1 MEDMVLAIQTPED
14 YQEQFDLIYSIVS
27 QKGDKKSQLSNSTGL
42 LEALFNVISEKSNK
56 EYTRYACLLVIY

>member
-27 QKGDKKSQLSNSTGL
+27 QKGDKKS
-42 LEALFNVISEKSNK
+42 
-56 EYTRYACLLVIY
+56 